1 MNQIFLEQMAE
12 VNEKIL
18 KGHLD
23 ESLRLLLK
31 ALDYYEDNDLVCEI
45 PNVFYKASNV
55 IEGFS
60 RRILL
65 LDTMKRIISLSRD
78 RENKLTYVKYYAL
91 AHGLYG
97 APEKALEII
106 DKYSDD
112 TLDGLYIELQNVKGI
127 VLSKLDR
134 HDETLKIYLD
144 NYELTKSIHYK
155 PGLRLVHNI
164 GSAYARLH
172 DYDNAIKFIKEGIEF
187 DFENTYITNGVMAMI
202 ELADVYVST
211 YQFDLAKRTLKKVM
225 NYDVVTENQNMYLQ
239 FCMTMYKYN
248 KAVGKYE
255 DALFY
260 HEILKDLEIQ
270 QNMEYYSGL
279 LTSEIRRDDD
289 DMGMID
295 HEIMADKLRNT
306 NTFLKKTIAKSHEV
320 QQELMAKNQELEA
333 TMESL
338 NSTQE
343 KLLVAEKRNVLDSMF
358 INIANHMNT
367 PLGVMNTS
375 TSHLK
380 NVNDKTKK
388 KFEEGKLTKNDF
400 INHMTE
406 IKKSLSLYEESMNKV
421 IGFVDTLKLYRTN
434 DSEEVKH
441 VDVKTYLEE
450 IKASYK
456 RYKGIEDIGIIC
468 HAETTLYINTSLFE
482 KCIDL
487 VSKKLLINAERNG
500 FDMEVSTES
509 NIVTIGVGDFK
520 TTTETESSSDSLVD
534 SYDLY
539 IIQTIVENLL
549 GGRFIKFKDR
559 GRDYYQFIFNL
570 ES

>member
-1 MNQIFLEQMAE
+1 MDQIFLHQIKI
-12 VNEKIL
+12 VNEKII
-18 KGHLD
+18 KGQLD
-23 ESLRLLLK
+23 ESLRLLVESI
-31 ALDYYEDNDLVCEI
+31 DYYQEHNLLCDI
-45 PNVFYKASNV
+45 PNVFDKASNV

-60 RRILL
+60 KRTLL
-65 LDTMKRIISLSRD
+65 LKTLKRIIDIGND
-78 RENKLTYVKYYAL
+78 RKVTLNYVKYYAL
-91 AHGLYG
+91 AHALYG
-97 APEKALEII
+97 APEKALEILGEYR
-106 DKYSDD
+106 KEMQ
-112 TLDGLYIELQNVKGI
+112 DGYYIELQNVKGI

-134 HDETLKIYLD
+134 YDEALQVYLE
-144 NYELTKSIHYK
+144 NYELTKKINYK
-155 PGLRLVHNI
+155 SGLRFIHNI

-172 DYDNAIKFIKEGIEF
+172 EYDKAINYIKKGIEF
-187 DFENTYITNGVMAMI
+187 DFENGYITNGVMAMI

-211 YQFDLAKRTLKKVM
+211 YQFDFAKRMLKKVM
-225 NYDVVTENQNMYLQ
+225 NHDVVTENQNMYLQ
-239 FCMTMYKYN
+239 FCTTMYKYN
-248 KAVGKYE
+248 KAIGKYQ

-279 LTSEIRRDDD
+279 LTTQLKNEDEIEL
-289 DMGMID
+289 ID
-295 HEIMADKLRNT
+295 HEIMADKLRNS
-306 NTFLKKTIAKSHEV
+306 NKFLKKTIAKSHEV

-358 INIANHMNT
+358 INIANHMST

-375 TSHLK
+375 TSHIK
-380 NVNDKTKK
+380 NINSKTKK
-388 KFEEGKLTKNDF
+388 KFEDKALSKNDLTS
-400 INHMTE
+400 HLEE
-406 IKKSLSLYEESMNKV
+406 IDKTVILYEESMNKV

-441 VDVKTYLEE
+441 INVKAYLEE
-450 IKASYK
+450 LAL
-456 RYKGIEDIGIIC
+456 RYKKFNGIEDIGIIC
-468 HAETTLYINTSLFE
+468 HSDTTLYINTSLFD

-520 TTTETESSSDSLVD
+520 SITEVEESTTSLVD

-539 IIQTIVENLL
+539 IIRTIVENLL
-549 GGRFIKFKDR
+549 GGRFIKFRDR